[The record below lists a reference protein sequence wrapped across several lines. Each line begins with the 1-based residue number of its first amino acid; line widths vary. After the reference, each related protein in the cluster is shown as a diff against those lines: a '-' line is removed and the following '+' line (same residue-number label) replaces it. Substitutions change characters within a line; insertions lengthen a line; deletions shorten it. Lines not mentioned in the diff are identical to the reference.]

1 MKITKHYIG
10 KECRV
15 TWVDPCSQR
24 VTLETAKRGKAA
36 LAKWIERGI
45 IDDVSDGVVRLIQSQ
60 AFSAG
65 DREPD
70 EAIIGWIPEDLIET
84 CELMEPVKE
93 SA

>member
-1 MKITKHYIG
+1 LKITRHHIG
-10 KECRV
+10 KEVRV

-24 VTLETAKRGKAA
+24 VALETAKKGKAA
-36 LAKWIERGI
+36 LAKWIERGV

-65 DREPD
+65 DAQPD

-84 CELMEPVKE
+84 CEIMAPVKE
-93 SA
+93 DS